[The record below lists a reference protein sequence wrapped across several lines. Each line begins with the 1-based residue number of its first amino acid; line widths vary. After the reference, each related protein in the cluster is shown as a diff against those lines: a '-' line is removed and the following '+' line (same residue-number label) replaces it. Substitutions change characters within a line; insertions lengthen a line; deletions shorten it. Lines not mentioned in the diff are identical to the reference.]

1 MGTRRISDGPDRED
15 QGADKEDTPSD
26 GPFGELEKETFDHSF
41 SSSSLSP
48 KPWGGLMR
56 IFSM

>member
-1 MGTRRISDGPDRED
+1 MGNPAQCPYCED
-15 QGADKEDTPSD
+15 QGADKDDASGD
-26 GPFGELEKETFDHSF
+26 GPFRELEEEALDHSL
-41 SSSSLSP
+41 SSSSLLP